1 MLLTIDVG
9 NTNMVFS
16 VFDGETLTG
25 SFRLTT
31 VAGRTSDE
39 LGMDIW
45 NQLSRLEI
53 RPADLEDVIIS
64 SVVPPVMAALADA
77 LVRYLDKAPV
87 VVDVDVDPG
96 LPYGVESNE
105 HLGADRSVACVAAIH
120 KYGAPLILADMG
132 TATTVDAIGRTGA
145 YLGGCITAG
154 ARISIEALFQKT
166 ALLPQVDLALPERVL
181 STVDAIGRTGAYL
194 GGCITA
200 GARISIEAL
209 FQKTALLP
217 QVDLALP
224 ERVLSGTAVGQIQA
238 GAVLGYVGA
247 MERLIT
253 QAREEINE
261 PEAIV
266 VATGG
271 LAPVIAAGTDLIDV
285 VDGQLIPEGCGFCI
299 RNTCGSGSK
308 REEERPWDAR
318 RPST

>member
-16 VFDGETLTG
+16 VFEGETLRG

-45 NQLSRLEI
+45 NQLSRLGI
-53 RPADLEDVIIS
+53 RPEDLADAIIS
-64 SVVPPVMAALADA
+64 SVVPPVMAALTDA
-77 LVRYLDKAPV
+77 MIRYLGKKPI

-96 LPYGVESNE
+96 LPYGVVSNE

-132 TATTVDAIGRTGA
+132 TATTVDAISREGV
-145 YLGGCITAG
+145 YMGGCITAG

-166 ALLPQVDLALPERVL
+166 ALLPQVGLALPE
-181 STVDAIGRTGAYL
+181 
-194 GGCITA
+194 
-200 GARISIEAL
+200 
-209 FQKTALLP
+209 K
-217 QVDLALP
+217 
-224 ERVLSGTAVGQIQA
+224 VLSGTAVGQIQA
-238 GAVLGYVGA
+238 GAVLGYIGA

-253 QAREEINE
+253 QAREEIDE
-261 PEAIV
+261 PEAMV

-285 VDGQLIPEGCGFCI
+285 VDGQLIPDGL
-299 RNTCGSGSK
+299 RLLYQK
-308 REEERPWDAR
+308 YLRERK
-318 RPST
+318 

>member
-16 VFDGETLTG
+16 VFDGETLKG

-31 VAGRTSDE
+31 VTGRTSDE

-45 NQLSRLEI
+45 NQFSRLRIKPE
-53 RPADLEDVIIS
+53 DLSDAIIS
-64 SVVPPVMAALADA
+64 SVVPPVMAALTDA
-77 LVRYLDKAPV
+77 LIRYLGKTPI

-96 LPYGVESNE
+96 LPYGVVSNE
-105 HLGADRSVACVAAIH
+105 HLGTDRSVACVAAIH

-132 TATTVDAIGRTGA
+132 TATTVDAISREGV
-145 YLGGCITAG
+145 YMGGCITAG

-166 ALLPQVDLALPERVL
+166 ALLPQVN
-181 STVDAIGRTGAYL
+181 
-194 GGCITA
+194 
-200 GARISIEAL
+200 
-209 FQKTALLP
+209 
-217 QVDLALP
+217 LALP

-238 GAVLGYVGA
+238 GAVLGYIGA

-253 QAREEINE
+253 QAREEIDE

-271 LAPVIAAGTDLIDV
+271 LATVIAAGTDLIDV
-285 VDGQLIPEGCGFCI
+285 VDGQLIPDGL
-299 RNTCGSGSK
+299 RLLYRK
-308 REEERPWDAR
+308 YLQER
-318 RPST
+318 T

>member
-16 VFDGETLTG
+16 VFEGETLRG

-45 NQLSRLEI
+45 NQLSRLGI
-53 RPADLEDVIIS
+53 RPEDLADVIIS
-64 SVVPPVMAALADA
+64 SVVPPVMAALTDA
-77 LVRYLDKAPV
+77 VVRYLDKTPI

-96 LPYGVESNE
+96 LPYGVVSNE

-132 TATTVDAIGRTGA
+132 TATTVDAISRAGV
-145 YLGGCITAG
+145 YMGGCITAG

-166 ALLPQVDLALPERVL
+166 ALLPQVSLALPE
-181 STVDAIGRTGAYL
+181 
-194 GGCITA
+194 
-200 GARISIEAL
+200 
-209 FQKTALLP
+209 K
-217 QVDLALP
+217 
-224 ERVLSGTAVGQIQA
+224 VLSGTAVGQIQA
-238 GAVLGYVGA
+238 GAVLGYIGA

-253 QAREEINE
+253 QAREELDE
-261 PEAIV
+261 PEAMV

-285 VDGQLIPEGCGFCI
+285 VDGQLIPDGL
-299 RNTCGSGSK
+299 RLLYQK
-308 REEERPWDAR
+308 YLRERK
-318 RPST
+318 

>member
-16 VFDGETLTG
+16 VFDGETLKG

-31 VAGRTSDE
+31 VTGRTSDE

-45 NQLSRLEI
+45 NQLSRLRIKPE
-53 RPADLEDVIIS
+53 DLSDAIIS
-64 SVVPPVMAALADA
+64 SVVPPVMAALTDA
-77 LVRYLDKAPV
+77 LIRYLGKTPI

-96 LPYGVESNE
+96 LPYGVVSNE
-105 HLGADRSVACVAAIH
+105 HLGTDRSVACVAAIH

-132 TATTVDAIGRTGA
+132 TATTVDAISREGV
-145 YLGGCITAG
+145 YMGGCITAG

-166 ALLPQVDLALPERVL
+166 ALLPQVN
-181 STVDAIGRTGAYL
+181 
-194 GGCITA
+194 
-200 GARISIEAL
+200 
-209 FQKTALLP
+209 
-217 QVDLALP
+217 LALP

-238 GAVLGYVGA
+238 GAVLGYIGA

-253 QAREEINE
+253 QAREEIDE

-285 VDGQLIPEGCGFCI
+285 VDGQLIPDGL
-299 RNTCGSGSK
+299 RLLYRK
-308 REEERPWDAR
+308 YLQER
-318 RPST
+318 T

>member
-16 VFDGETLTG
+16 LFDGEALGG

-45 NQLSRLEI
+45 NQLSRLGLKPEE
-53 RPADLEDVIIS
+53 LENVIVS
-64 SVVPPVMAALADA
+64 SVVPPVMAALTDA
-77 LVRYLDKAPV
+77 LVRYLDKTPI

-96 LPYGVESNE
+96 LPYGVASNE
-105 HLGADRSVACVAAIH
+105 HLGTDRSVACVAAIH

-132 TATTVDAIGRTGA
+132 TATTVDAISRQGV
-145 YLGGCITAG
+145 YMGGCITAG

-166 ALLPQVDLALPERVL
+166 ALLPQVN
-181 STVDAIGRTGAYL
+181 
-194 GGCITA
+194 
-200 GARISIEAL
+200 
-209 FQKTALLP
+209 
-217 QVDLALP
+217 LALP

-238 GAVLGYVGA
+238 GAVLGYIGA

-253 QAREEINE
+253 QAREELDE
-261 PEAIV
+261 PEAVV

-285 VDGQLIPEGCGFCI
+285 VDGQLIPDGL
-299 RNTCGSGSK
+299 RLLYQK
-308 REEERPWDAR
+308 YLREQV
-318 RPST
+318 

>member
-16 VFDGETLTG
+16 LFSGEALAG

-45 NQLSRLEI
+45 NQLSRLELK
-53 RPADLEDVIIS
+53 PEELEAVIIS
-64 SVVPPVMAALADA
+64 SVVPPVMAALTDA
-77 LVRYLDKAPV
+77 LVRYLGKTPI

-96 LPYGVESNE
+96 LPYGVVSNE
-105 HLGADRSVACVAAIH
+105 HLGTDRSVACVAAIH
-120 KYGAPLILADMG
+120 QYGAPLILADMG
-132 TATTVDAIGRTGA
+132 TATTVDAISRQGV
-145 YLGGCITAG
+145 YMGGCITAG

-166 ALLPQVDLALPERVL
+166 ALLPQVN
-181 STVDAIGRTGAYL
+181 
-194 GGCITA
+194 
-200 GARISIEAL
+200 
-209 FQKTALLP
+209 
-217 QVDLALP
+217 LALP

-238 GAVLGYVGA
+238 GAVLGYIGA

-253 QAREEINE
+253 QAREELDE
-261 PEAIV
+261 PEAVV

-285 VDGQLIPEGCGFCI
+285 VDGQLIPDGL
-299 RNTCGSGSK
+299 RLLYQK
-308 REEERPWDAR
+308 YLREH
-318 RPST
+318 T

>member
-16 VFDGETLTG
+16 VFEGETLRG

-45 NQLSRLEI
+45 NQLSRLGI
-53 RPADLEDVIIS
+53 RPEDLADAIIS
-64 SVVPPVMAALADA
+64 SVVPPVMAALTDA
-77 LVRYLDKAPV
+77 MIRYLGKKPI

-96 LPYGVESNE
+96 LPYGVVSNE

-132 TATTVDAIGRTGA
+132 TATTVDAISRAGV
-145 YLGGCITAG
+145 YMGGCITAG

-166 ALLPQVDLALPERVL
+166 ALLPQVSLALPE
-181 STVDAIGRTGAYL
+181 
-194 GGCITA
+194 
-200 GARISIEAL
+200 
-209 FQKTALLP
+209 K
-217 QVDLALP
+217 
-224 ERVLSGTAVGQIQA
+224 VLSGTAVGQIQA
-238 GAVLGYVGA
+238 GAVLGYIGA

-253 QAREEINE
+253 QAREEIDE

-285 VDGQLIPEGCGFCI
+285 VDGQLIPDGL
-299 RNTCGSGSK
+299 RLLYQK
-308 REEERPWDAR
+308 YLRERK
-318 RPST
+318 

>member
-16 VFDGETLTG
+16 VFEGETLRG

-45 NQLSRLEI
+45 NQLSRLGI
-53 RPADLEDVIIS
+53 RPEDLADAIIS
-64 SVVPPVMAALADA
+64 SVVPPVMAALTDA
-77 LVRYLDKAPV
+77 LARYLGKTPI

-96 LPYGVESNE
+96 LPYGVVSNE

-132 TATTVDAIGRTGA
+132 TATTVDAISREGV
-145 YLGGCITAG
+145 YMGGCITAG

-166 ALLPQVDLALPERVL
+166 ALLPQVSLALPE
-181 STVDAIGRTGAYL
+181 
-194 GGCITA
+194 
-200 GARISIEAL
+200 
-209 FQKTALLP
+209 K
-217 QVDLALP
+217 
-224 ERVLSGTAVGQIQA
+224 VLSGTAVGQIQA
-238 GAVLGYVGA
+238 GAVLGYIGA

-253 QAREEINE
+253 QAREEIDE
-261 PEAIV
+261 PEAMV

-285 VDGQLIPEGCGFCI
+285 VDGQLIPDGL
-299 RNTCGSGSK
+299 RLLYQK
-308 REEERPWDAR
+308 YLRERK
-318 RPST
+318 

>member
-16 VFDGETLTG
+16 VFEGETLRG

-45 NQLSRLEI
+45 NQLSRLGI
-53 RPADLEDVIIS
+53 RPEDLADAIIS
-64 SVVPPVMAALADA
+64 SVVPPVMAALTDA
-77 LVRYLDKAPV
+77 LARYLGKTPI

-96 LPYGVESNE
+96 LPYGVVSNE

-132 TATTVDAIGRTGA
+132 TATTVDAISREGV
-145 YLGGCITAG
+145 YMGGCITAG

-166 ALLPQVDLALPERVL
+166 ALLPQVGLALPE
-181 STVDAIGRTGAYL
+181 
-194 GGCITA
+194 
-200 GARISIEAL
+200 
-209 FQKTALLP
+209 K
-217 QVDLALP
+217 
-224 ERVLSGTAVGQIQA
+224 VLSGTAVGQIQA
-238 GAVLGYVGA
+238 GAVLGYIGA

-253 QAREEINE
+253 QAREEIDE
-261 PEAIV
+261 PEAMV

-285 VDGQLIPEGCGFCI
+285 VDGQLIPDGL
-299 RNTCGSGSK
+299 RLLYQK
-308 REEERPWDAR
+308 YLRERK
-318 RPST
+318 

>member
-16 VFDGETLTG
+16 VFEGETLRG

-45 NQLSRLEI
+45 NQLSRLGI
-53 RPADLEDVIIS
+53 RPEDLADVIVS
-64 SVVPPVMAALADA
+64 SVVPPVMAALTDA
-77 LVRYLDKAPV
+77 LVRYLGKTPI

-96 LPYGVESNE
+96 LPYGVVSNE

-132 TATTVDAIGRTGA
+132 TATTVDAISREGT
-145 YLGGCITAG
+145 YMGGCITAG

-166 ALLPQVDLALPERVL
+166 ALLPQVDLALPEKVL
-181 STVDAIGRTGAYL
+181 S
-194 GGCITA
+194 
-200 GARISIEAL
+200 S
-209 FQKTALLP
+209 
-217 QVDLALP
+217 
-224 ERVLSGTAVGQIQA
+224 TAVGQIQA
-238 GAVLGYVGA
+238 GAVLGYIGA

-253 QAREEINE
+253 QAREEIGE

-271 LAPVIAAGTDLIDV
+271 LAPVIAAGTGLIDV
-285 VDGQLIPEGCGFCI
+285 VDGQLIPDGL
-299 RNTCGSGSK
+299 RLLYQK
-308 REEERPWDAR
+308 YLRER
-318 RPST
+318 T

>member
-16 VFDGETLTG
+16 VFEGETLRG
-25 SFRLTT
+25 NFRLTT

-45 NQLSRLEI
+45 NQLSRLGI
-53 RPADLEDVIIS
+53 RPEDLADAIIS
-64 SVVPPVMAALADA
+64 SVVPPVMAALTDA
-77 LVRYLDKAPV
+77 LARYLGKTPI

-96 LPYGVESNE
+96 LPYGVVSNE

-132 TATTVDAIGRTGA
+132 TATTVDAISREGV
-145 YLGGCITAG
+145 YMGGCITAG

-166 ALLPQVDLALPERVL
+166 ALLPQVSLALPE
-181 STVDAIGRTGAYL
+181 
-194 GGCITA
+194 
-200 GARISIEAL
+200 
-209 FQKTALLP
+209 K
-217 QVDLALP
+217 
-224 ERVLSGTAVGQIQA
+224 VLSGTAVGQIQA
-238 GAVLGYVGA
+238 GAVLGYIGA

-253 QAREEINE
+253 QAREEIDE
-261 PEAIV
+261 PEAMV

-285 VDGQLIPEGCGFCI
+285 VDGQLIPDGL
-299 RNTCGSGSK
+299 RLLYQK
-308 REEERPWDAR
+308 YLRERK
-318 RPST
+318 

>member
-16 VFDGETLTG
+16 LFSGEALAG

-31 VAGRTSDE
+31 VTGRTSDE

-45 NQLSRLEI
+45 NQLSRLELK
-53 RPADLEDVIIS
+53 PEELEAVIVS
-64 SVVPPVMAALADA
+64 SVVPPVMAALTDA
-77 LVRYLDKAPV
+77 LVRYLGKTPI

-96 LPYGVESNE
+96 LPYGVVSNE
-105 HLGADRSVACVAAIH
+105 HLGTDRSVACVAAIH

-132 TATTVDAIGRTGA
+132 TATTVDAISRQGV
-145 YLGGCITAG
+145 YMGGCITAG

-166 ALLPQVDLALPERVL
+166 ALLPQVN
-181 STVDAIGRTGAYL
+181 
-194 GGCITA
+194 
-200 GARISIEAL
+200 
-209 FQKTALLP
+209 
-217 QVDLALP
+217 LALP

-238 GAVLGYVGA
+238 GAVLGYIGA

-253 QAREEINE
+253 QAREELDE
-261 PEAIV
+261 PEAVV

-285 VDGQLIPEGCGFCI
+285 VDGQLIPDGL
-299 RNTCGSGSK
+299 RLLYQK
-308 REEERPWDAR
+308 YLREH
-318 RPST
+318 T

>member
-16 VFDGETLTG
+16 VFDGETLRG

-45 NQLSRLEI
+45 NQLSRLGI
-53 RPADLEDVIIS
+53 RPEDLADVIVS
-64 SVVPPVMAALADA
+64 SVVPPVMAALTDA
-77 LVRYLDKAPV
+77 MIRYLGKTPI

-96 LPYGVESNE
+96 LPYGVVSNE

-132 TATTVDAIGRTGA
+132 TATTVDAISRQGS
-145 YLGGCITAG
+145 YMGGCITAG

-166 ALLPQVDLALPERVL
+166 ALLPQVSLALPE
-181 STVDAIGRTGAYL
+181 
-194 GGCITA
+194 
-200 GARISIEAL
+200 
-209 FQKTALLP
+209 K
-217 QVDLALP
+217 
-224 ERVLSGTAVGQIQA
+224 VLSGTAVGQIQA
-238 GAVLGYVGA
+238 GAVLGYIGA

-253 QAREEINE
+253 QAREEIDE

-285 VDGQLIPEGCGFCI
+285 VDGQLIPDGL
-299 RNTCGSGSK
+299 RLLYQK
-308 REEERPWDAR
+308 YLRERK
-318 RPST
+318 

>member
-16 VFDGETLTG
+16 VFEGETLRG

-45 NQLSRLEI
+45 NQLSRLGI
-53 RPADLEDVIIS
+53 RLEDLADVIVS
-64 SVVPPVMAALADA
+64 SVVPPVMAALTDA
-77 LVRYLDKAPV
+77 LVRYLSKTPI

-96 LPYGVESNE
+96 LPYGVVSNE

-132 TATTVDAIGRTGA
+132 TATTVDAISRAGV
-145 YLGGCITAG
+145 YMGGCITAG
-154 ARISIEALFQKT
+154 ARISIEALFQ
-166 ALLPQVDLALPERVL
+166 
-181 STVDAIGRTGAYL
+181 
-194 GGCITA
+194 
-200 GARISIEAL
+200 
-209 FQKTALLP
+209 
-217 QVDLALP
+217 
-224 ERVLSGTAVGQIQA
+224 
-238 GAVLGYVGA
+238 
-247 MERLIT
+247 
-253 QAREEINE
+253 AREEIDE

-285 VDGQLIPEGCGFCI
+285 VDGQLIPDGL
-299 RNTCGSGSK
+299 RLLYQK
-308 REEERPWDAR
+308 YLRERK
-318 RPST
+318 

>member
-16 VFDGETLTG
+16 LFSGEALAG

-45 NQLSRLEI
+45 NQLSRLELK
-53 RPADLEDVIIS
+53 PEELEAVIIS
-64 SVVPPVMAALADA
+64 SVVPPVMAALTDA
-77 LVRYLDKAPV
+77 LVRYLGKTPI

-96 LPYGVESNE
+96 LPYGVVSYE
-105 HLGADRSVACVAAIH
+105 HLGTDRSVACVAAIH

-132 TATTVDAIGRTGA
+132 TATTVDAISRQGV
-145 YLGGCITAG
+145 YMGGCITAG

-166 ALLPQVDLALPERVL
+166 ALLPQVN
-181 STVDAIGRTGAYL
+181 
-194 GGCITA
+194 
-200 GARISIEAL
+200 
-209 FQKTALLP
+209 
-217 QVDLALP
+217 LALP

-238 GAVLGYVGA
+238 GAVLGYIGA

-253 QAREEINE
+253 QAREELDE
-261 PEAIV
+261 PEAVV

-285 VDGQLIPEGCGFCI
+285 VDGQLIPDGL
-299 RNTCGSGSK
+299 RLLYQK
-308 REEERPWDAR
+308 YLREH
-318 RPST
+318 T

>member
-1 MLLTIDVG
+1 MLLTVDVG

-16 VFDGETLTG
+16 VFEGETLRG

-45 NQLSRLEI
+45 NQLSRLGI
-53 RPADLEDVIIS
+53 RPEDLADVIVS
-64 SVVPPVMAALADA
+64 SVVPPVMAALTDA
-77 LVRYLDKAPV
+77 MIRYLGKTPI

-96 LPYGVESNE
+96 LPYGVVSNE

-132 TATTVDAIGRTGA
+132 TATTVDAISREGV
-145 YLGGCITAG
+145 YMGGCITAG

-166 ALLPQVDLALPERVL
+166 ALLPQVSLALPE
-181 STVDAIGRTGAYL
+181 
-194 GGCITA
+194 
-200 GARISIEAL
+200 
-209 FQKTALLP
+209 K
-217 QVDLALP
+217 
-224 ERVLSGTAVGQIQA
+224 VLSGTAVGQIQA
-238 GAVLGYVGA
+238 GAVLGYIGA

-253 QAREEINE
+253 QAREEIDE

-285 VDGQLIPEGCGFCI
+285 VDGQLIPDGL
-299 RNTCGSGSK
+299 RLLYQK
-308 REEERPWDAR
+308 YLRERK
-318 RPST
+318 

>member
-181 STVDAIGRTGAYL
+181 S
-194 GGCITA
+194 
-200 GARISIEAL
+200 
-209 FQKTALLP
+209 
-217 QVDLALP
+217 
-224 ERVLSGTAVGQIQA
+224 GTAVGQIQA

-285 VDGQLIPEGCGFCI
+285 VDGQLIPDGL
-299 RNTCGSGSK
+299 RLLYQK
-308 REEERPWDAR
+308 YLRERK
-318 RPST
+318 

>member
-16 VFDGETLTG
+16 VFEGETLRG

-45 NQLSRLEI
+45 NQLSRLGI
-53 RPADLEDVIIS
+53 RPEDLADAIIS
-64 SVVPPVMAALADA
+64 SVVPPVMAALTDA
-77 LVRYLDKAPV
+77 LVRYLGKTPI

-105 HLGADRSVACVAAIH
+105 HLGTDRSVACVAAIH

-132 TATTVDAIGRTGA
+132 TATTVDAISREGV
-145 YLGGCITAG
+145 YMGGCITAG

-166 ALLPQVDLALPERVL
+166 ALLPQVSLALPE
-181 STVDAIGRTGAYL
+181 
-194 GGCITA
+194 
-200 GARISIEAL
+200 
-209 FQKTALLP
+209 K
-217 QVDLALP
+217 
-224 ERVLSGTAVGQIQA
+224 VLSGTAVGQIQA
-238 GAVLGYVGA
+238 GAVLGYIGA

-253 QAREEINE
+253 QAREEIDE

-285 VDGQLIPEGCGFCI
+285 VDGQLIPDGL
-299 RNTCGSGSK
+299 RLLYQK
-308 REEERPWDAR
+308 YLRERK
-318 RPST
+318 

>member
-16 VFDGETLTG
+16 VFDGETLKG

-45 NQLSRLEI
+45 NQLSRLRIGPE
-53 RPADLEDVIIS
+53 DLADVIIS
-64 SVVPPVMAALADA
+64 SVVPPVMAALTDA
-77 LVRYLDKAPV
+77 LVRYLGKTPI

-105 HLGADRSVACVAAIH
+105 HLGTDRSVACVAAIH

-132 TATTVDAIGRTGA
+132 TATTVDAISRSGA
-145 YLGGCITAG
+145 YMGGCITAG
-154 ARISIEALFQKT
+154 ARISIEALFRKT
-166 ALLPQVDLALPERVL
+166 ALLPQVNLALPE
-181 STVDAIGRTGAYL
+181 
-194 GGCITA
+194 
-200 GARISIEAL
+200 
-209 FQKTALLP
+209 K
-217 QVDLALP
+217 
-224 ERVLSGTAVGQIQA
+224 VLSGTAVGQIQA
-238 GAVLGYVGA
+238 GAVLGYIGA

-253 QAREEINE
+253 QAREEIDE

-285 VDGQLIPEGCGFCI
+285 VDGQLIPDGLRLLYRKYLGEH
-299 RNTCGSGSK
+299 T
-308 REEERPWDAR
+308 
-318 RPST
+318 

>member
-16 VFDGETLTG
+16 VFNGEVLKG

-45 NQLSRLEI
+45 NQLSRLGIKPEDL
-53 RPADLEDVIIS
+53 ADAIIS
-64 SVVPPVMAALADA
+64 SVVPPVMAALTDA
-77 LVRYLDKAPV
+77 LIRYLGKTPI

-96 LPYGVESNE
+96 LPYGVVSNE
-105 HLGADRSVACVAAIH
+105 HLGTDRSVACVAAIH

-132 TATTVDAIGRTGA
+132 TATTVDAISREGV
-145 YLGGCITAG
+145 YMGGCITAG

-166 ALLPQVDLALPERVL
+166 ALLPQVN
-181 STVDAIGRTGAYL
+181 
-194 GGCITA
+194 
-200 GARISIEAL
+200 
-209 FQKTALLP
+209 
-217 QVDLALP
+217 LALP

-238 GAVLGYVGA
+238 GAVLGYIGA

-261 PEAIV
+261 PKATV

-285 VDGQLIPEGCGFCI
+285 VDSQLIPDGL
-299 RNTCGSGSK
+299 RLLYQK
-308 REEERPWDAR
+308 YLRER
-318 RPST
+318 T

>member
-16 VFDGETLTG
+16 VFEGETLRG

-45 NQLSRLEI
+45 NQLSRLGI
-53 RPADLEDVIIS
+53 RPEDLADVIVS
-64 SVVPPVMAALADA
+64 SVVPPVMAALTDA
-77 LVRYLDKAPV
+77 LVRYLGKTPI

-96 LPYGVESNE
+96 LPYGVVSNE

-132 TATTVDAIGRTGA
+132 TATTVDAISRAGV
-145 YLGGCITAG
+145 YMGGCITAG

-166 ALLPQVDLALPERVL
+166 ALLPQVSLALPE
-181 STVDAIGRTGAYL
+181 
-194 GGCITA
+194 
-200 GARISIEAL
+200 
-209 FQKTALLP
+209 K
-217 QVDLALP
+217 
-224 ERVLSGTAVGQIQA
+224 VLSGTAVGQIQA
-238 GAVLGYVGA
+238 GAVLGYIGA

-253 QAREEINE
+253 QAREELDE
-261 PEAIV
+261 PEAMV

-271 LAPVIAAGTDLIDV
+271 LAPVIAAGTGLIDV
-285 VDGQLIPEGCGFCI
+285 VDGQLIPDGL
-299 RNTCGSGSK
+299 RLLYQK
-308 REEERPWDAR
+308 YLRER
-318 RPST
+318 T

>member
-16 VFDGETLTG
+16 LFSGEALAG

-31 VAGRTSDE
+31 VTGRTSDE

-45 NQLSRLEI
+45 NQLSRLELK
-53 RPADLEDVIIS
+53 PEELEAVIIS
-64 SVVPPVMAALADA
+64 SVVPPVMAALTDA
-77 LVRYLDKAPV
+77 LVRYLGKTPI

-96 LPYGVESNE
+96 LPYGVVSNE
-105 HLGADRSVACVAAIH
+105 HLGTDRSVACVAAIH

-132 TATTVDAIGRTGA
+132 TATTVDAISRQGV
-145 YLGGCITAG
+145 YMGGCITAG

-166 ALLPQVDLALPERVL
+166 ALLPQVN
-181 STVDAIGRTGAYL
+181 
-194 GGCITA
+194 
-200 GARISIEAL
+200 
-209 FQKTALLP
+209 
-217 QVDLALP
+217 LALP

-238 GAVLGYVGA
+238 GAVLGYIGA

-253 QAREEINE
+253 QAREELDE
-261 PEAIV
+261 PEAVV

-285 VDGQLIPEGCGFCI
+285 VGGQLIPDGL
-299 RNTCGSGSK
+299 RLLYQK
-308 REEERPWDAR
+308 YLREH
-318 RPST
+318 T

>member
-16 VFDGETLTG
+16 LFSGEAVAG

-45 NQLSRLEI
+45 NQLSRLELK
-53 RPADLEDVIIS
+53 PEELEAVIVS
-64 SVVPPVMAALADA
+64 SVVPPVMAALTDA
-77 LVRYLDKAPV
+77 LVRYLGKTPI

-96 LPYGVESNE
+96 LPYGVVSNE
-105 HLGADRSVACVAAIH
+105 HLGTDRSVACVAAIH

-132 TATTVDAIGRTGA
+132 TATTVDAISRQGV
-145 YLGGCITAG
+145 YMGGCITAG

-166 ALLPQVDLALPERVL
+166 ALLPQVN
-181 STVDAIGRTGAYL
+181 
-194 GGCITA
+194 
-200 GARISIEAL
+200 
-209 FQKTALLP
+209 
-217 QVDLALP
+217 LALP

-238 GAVLGYVGA
+238 GAVLGYIGA

-253 QAREEINE
+253 QAREELDE
-261 PEAIV
+261 PEAVV

-285 VDGQLIPEGCGFCI
+285 VDGQLIPDGL
-299 RNTCGSGSK
+299 RLLYQK
-308 REEERPWDAR
+308 YLREH
-318 RPST
+318 T

>member
-16 VFDGETLTG
+16 VFEGETLRG

-31 VAGRTSDE
+31 VAGQTSDE

-45 NQLSRLEI
+45 NQLSRLGI
-53 RPADLEDVIIS
+53 RPEDLADAIIS
-64 SVVPPVMAALADA
+64 SVVPPVMAALTDA
-77 LVRYLDKAPV
+77 LARYLGKTPI

-96 LPYGVESNE
+96 LPYGVVSNE

-132 TATTVDAIGRTGA
+132 TATTVDAISRAGV
-145 YLGGCITAG
+145 YMGGCITAG

-166 ALLPQVDLALPERVL
+166 ALLPQVSLALPE
-181 STVDAIGRTGAYL
+181 
-194 GGCITA
+194 
-200 GARISIEAL
+200 
-209 FQKTALLP
+209 K
-217 QVDLALP
+217 
-224 ERVLSGTAVGQIQA
+224 VLSGTAVGQIQA
-238 GAVLGYVGA
+238 GAVLGYIGA

-253 QAREEINE
+253 QAREEIDE

-285 VDGQLIPEGCGFCI
+285 VDGQLIPDGL
-299 RNTCGSGSK
+299 RLLYQK
-308 REEERPWDAR
+308 YLRERK
-318 RPST
+318 